1 MVCCP
6 GVSPARL
13 NGVTDLISRS
23 SSWIC
28 APWGVES
35 TFSAPGMMAG
45 AAGGGAFFFL
55 VLLALLYFGVME
67 TAGAVSTGSGVT
79 CDGAVDCATAGLGL
93 DGAGVAAGTGV
104 AAGVD

>member
-13 NGVTDLISRS
+13 NGVTDLISRP

-35 TFSAPGMMAG
+35 KFSAPEMMAG
-45 AAGGGAFFFL
+45 AAGGGVFFFL
-55 VLLALLYFGVME
+55 LLLALLYFGVME
-67 TAGAVSTGSGVT
+67 TAGAASTGGSGVT
-79 CDGAVDCATAGLGL
+79 CAGADCATAGPGL
-93 DGAGVAAGTGV
+93 DGTGV
-104 AAGVD
+104 ATGAEVAAG